1 MPKFSTS
8 AKVSLSKRGRGERK
22 ETLSSSG
29 TDAGQGLQV
38 GKQVNYGKIAQLL
51 CPGGKGIRGGIW
63 GSDGTWN
70 GGGSL
75 V

>member
-1 MPKFSTS
+1 MPTFSTS
-8 AKVSLSKRGRGERK
+8 AKVSLSKRGKGGRK

-51 CPGGKGIRGGIW
+51 YPGGRGLKVASG

>member
-1 MPKFSTS
+1 MPTFSTS
-8 AKVSLSKRGRGERK
+8 AKVSLSKRGKGGRK

-51 CPGGKGIRGGIW
+51 CPGGKEVKGGIW
-63 GSDGTWN
+63 G
-70 GGGSL
+70 
-75 V
+75 